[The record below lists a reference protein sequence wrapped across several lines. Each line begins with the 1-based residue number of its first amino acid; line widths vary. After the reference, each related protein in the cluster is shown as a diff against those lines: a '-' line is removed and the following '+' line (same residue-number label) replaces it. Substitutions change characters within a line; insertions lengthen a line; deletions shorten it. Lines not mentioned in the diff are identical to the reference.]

1 MAKVRVGIIGYGKVG
16 KAVHS
21 LLRTKFD
28 VELYDP
34 PLALGLD
41 CDPSTWEAA
50 FVCVPTPPA
59 PDGSCD
65 ISIVREAV
73 KVVPAS
79 VLLICRSTVA
89 VGTTDILNEERGGN
103 IVFSP
108 EFVGTTPGHLYRD
121 LSSMPFLILGGYEP
135 SLSRAEGICRV
146 AYGPKI
152 EILKTSPKTAELVK
166 YAANSY
172 LALKVAFFNE
182 FYDLAQSLSV
192 DFEEMRSLLLHDS
205 RIGTSHS
212 AVYPAARGFSGE
224 CLPKDVLAVLA
235 TAAEAGVDLE
245 TVSAAI
251 RSNLKWHPPAPR
263 SHLACGPRPGKWGLA
278 RHDYTGS
285 VDS

>member
-1 MAKVRVGIIGYGKVG
+1 MKIRVGIIGYGKVG

-34 PLALGLD
+34 PLAIGLD
-41 CDPSTWEAA
+41 CDPPTWDAA

-73 KVVPAS
+73 GVIPAS
-79 VLLICRSTVA
+79 VLVICHSTVA

-108 EFVGTTPGHLYRD
+108 EFVGMTPGHLYAD
-121 LSSMPFLILGGYEP
+121 LSNLPFLILGGYEP
-135 SLSRAEGICRV
+135 SLGRAEDICRL
-146 AYGPKI
+146 AYGPKTA
-152 EILKTSPKTAELVK
+152 ILKTLPRTAELVK
-166 YAANSY
+166 YADNAY
-172 LALKVAFFNE
+172 LALKVTFFNE
-182 FYDLAQSLSV
+182 LYDLAQALSV
-192 DFEEMRSLLLHDS
+192 DFEELRSLLLFDS

-212 AVYPAARGFSGE
+212 LVYPAARGFSGE
-224 CLPKDVLAVLA
+224 CLPKDVSALLAMA
-235 TAAEAGVDLE
+235 MGAGVNLE

-251 RSNLKWHPPAPR
+251 RANLKWHPNAPG
-263 SHLACGPRPGKWGLA
+263 SLLA
-278 RHDYTGS
+278 RGLRRVTLAA
-285 VDS
+285 V